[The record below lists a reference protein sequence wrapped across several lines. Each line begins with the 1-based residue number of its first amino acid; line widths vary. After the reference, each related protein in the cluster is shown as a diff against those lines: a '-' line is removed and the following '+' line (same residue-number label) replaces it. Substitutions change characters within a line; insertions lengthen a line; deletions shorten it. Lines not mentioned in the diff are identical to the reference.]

1 MNELK
6 PILSRLIP
14 VHDGILRSG
23 EDIVEHIAIR
33 LYDSDCRKLGHY
45 FNEIPLVLKDIVLV
59 IDMDTEMNMNGIL
72 GFLEN
77 STGLYLNETI
87 EALDR
92 MEAFRDANCL
102 RNIRAILL
110 AYGIHLHHAG
120 RAGTNPRAL
129 YEVSSRD
136 KHQGTLLKDAVG
148 AIEAEA
154 SRMYLY
160 SEHENLFDHVFLYA
174 EKNKSVLYEEV
185 DRIMLAADLT

>member
-33 LYDSDCRKLGHY
+33 LYDNDCRKLGLY
-45 FNEIPLVLKDIVLV
+45 LNQIPLVLKDIVLV

-110 AYGIHLHHAG
+110 AYGIQLHA
-120 RAGTNPRAL
+120 RRVGTSHQDL
-129 YEVSSRD
+129 YEVSSGD
-136 KHQGTLLKDAVG
+136 KPQGTLLKEAAG

-174 EKNKSVLYEEV
+174 EKNKYVLYEQV
-185 DRIMLAADLT
+185 NRIMLAANFT